1 MCILEPFNDNQVTW
15 TCSPCMIYQV
25 FGKKEKTDDA
35 GGGGGGYLVGEIDSG
50 MSVRRVNF
58 VADLPLKTWLP

>member
-1 MCILEPFNDNQVTW
+1 MMLGE
-15 TCSPCMIYQV
+15 
-25 FGKKEKTDDA
+25 
-35 GGGGGGYLVGEIDSG
+35 GGGGVSWGIDSG